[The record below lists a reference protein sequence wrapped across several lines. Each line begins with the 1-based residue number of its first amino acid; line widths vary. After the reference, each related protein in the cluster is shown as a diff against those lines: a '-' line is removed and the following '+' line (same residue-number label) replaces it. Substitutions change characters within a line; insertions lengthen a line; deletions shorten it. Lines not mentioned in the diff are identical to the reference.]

1 MGGMA
6 RLMRGS
12 MLLFALLLS
21 SPASAESGVEAFLEA
36 YSAAA
41 PAERAELAREFL
53 AGRSGAFP
61 IVGEGGAVTFVYL
74 GPGEDVR
81 LEGDF
86 AIPRLTTRWDPHGVA
101 MRRVAR
107 DGQLWV
113 REMELPDDARVLYRV
128 VVDGE
133 AMADPL
139 NSRTLDDPIR
149 EGPVSELAMPGY
161 PAPLHAAPIADD
173 EEIAR
178 GRLVVLDEPWADPKV
193 TVYLPPGYAERDPDR
208 KYPTLY
214 TADGSAWIDFL
225 RLPTILDRMIA
236 DGSIEPV
243 IAVMIDTKR
252 DRTAWYW
259 YNPEYLA
266 YLERVIDAVDGR
278 YATRPDPASR
288 VHAGTSRGGAAA
300 LYAALERP
308 DLFGAVAALSGH
320 FGGPPFFWEPFF
332 SGRREISPHL
342 RAWMSAGTF
351 EGYIVED
358 LEAVSAWLRRSGAE
372 VETERSREAHN
383 MGTWRHMIPRM
394 LTWYFAPD

>member
-1 MGGMA
+1 
-6 RLMRGS
+6 MRGS
-12 MLLFALLLS
+12 MLLLALLS
-21 SPASAESGVEAFLEA
+21 SPAWAEGAVGGVGAFLEA

-41 PAERAELAREFL
+41 PAERAGLAQGFL
-53 AGRSGAFP
+53 AERAGAFP
-61 IVGEGGAVTFVYL
+61 IVDEGGAVTFVYL

-81 LEGDF
+81 LVGDF
-86 AIPRLTTRWDPHGVA
+86 AIPRLTTRWDPTGVA
-101 MRRVAR
+101 MRRVAQ

-113 REMELPDDARVLYRV
+113 REMELPEDARVLYRV

-139 NSRTLDDPIR
+139 NPRTLDDPIR
-149 EGPVSELAMPGY
+149 GGPVSELAMPAY
-161 PAPLHAAPIADD
+161 PAPVQAAPITDD

-193 TVYLPPGYAERDPDR
+193 TIYLPPGYAERDPDR
-208 KYPTLY
+208 RYPTLY
-214 TADGSAWIDFL
+214 TADGSGWIDFI

-236 DGSIEPV
+236 DGSIEPL
-243 IAVMIDTKR
+243 IAVMIDAKH

-278 YATRPDPASR
+278 YATRPGPASR
-288 VHAGTSRGGAAA
+288 IHAGTSRGGAAA

-308 DLFGAVAALSGH
+308 DLFGAVATLSGH

-332 SGRREISPHL
+332 SGRRAISPRL

-358 LEAVSAWLRRSGAE
+358 LESVSAWLRRSGAE
-372 VETERSREAHN
+372 VETEHSREAHN
-383 MGTWRHMIPRM
+383 MGTWRHMAPRM
-394 LTWYFAPD
+394 LTWHFAPD